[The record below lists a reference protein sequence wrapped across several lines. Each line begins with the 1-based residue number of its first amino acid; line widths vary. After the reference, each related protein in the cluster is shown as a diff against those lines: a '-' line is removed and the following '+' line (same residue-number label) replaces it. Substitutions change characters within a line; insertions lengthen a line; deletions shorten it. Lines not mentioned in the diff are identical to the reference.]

1 MFSPKPNSIL
11 KSVAGLCFLASGT
24 LMLSA
29 CNDDTAQQNSAVKQT
44 TASLPVQV
52 SYLDRS
58 LLAPNSQLT
67 VTLVDVSKMDVAATV
82 ISEQVIDLVGAPPY
96 KVELEYNLEKIDPA
110 HRYSVRATI
119 NNQGNLLYTSTTS
132 NSPFANTASSEPLEI
147 IVSKVAPK
155 PDVDLV
161 NTYFKAVS
169 IDGNLVEVNTKE
181 PFIQFNSDNTVHGF
195 LGCNNFNGG
204 YEVSKQTV
212 TFTQLATTQKMCH
225 ENMEQES
232 AMAGVLQA
240 ATQWQINGEKLVLQN
255 EAGKQLATFNAVYF

>member
-147 IVSKVAPK
+147 IV
-155 PDVDLV
+155 
-161 NTYFKAVS
+161 
-169 IDGNLVEVNTKE
+169 
-181 PFIQFNSDNTVHGF
+181 
-195 LGCNNFNGG
+195 
-204 YEVSKQTV
+204 
-212 TFTQLATTQKMCH
+212 
-225 ENMEQES
+225 
-232 AMAGVLQA
+232 
-240 ATQWQINGEKLVLQN
+240 
-255 EAGKQLATFNAVYF
+255 

>member
-1 MFSPKPNSIL
+1 ML
-11 KSVAGLCFLASGT
+11 KSIAGLCFFASGT

-29 CNDDTAQQNSAVKQT
+29 CNDDAAQQNSAVAQT
-44 TASLPVQV
+44 MTTLPVQV

-58 LLAPNSQLT
+58 LIAPNSQLT

-82 ISEQVIDLVGAPPY
+82 ISEQVIDLDLVGAPPY
-96 KVELEYNLEKIDPA
+96 KVELEYNLEKIDPT

-119 NNQGNLLYTSTTS
+119 NNQENLLYTSTTN

-147 IVSKVAPK
+147 IVSKVTRK

-169 IDGNLVEVNTKE
+169 IDGNPVVVNTKE

-195 LGCNNFNGG
+195 LGCNNFNGS

-232 AMAGVLQA
+232 AMLQT

>member
-82 ISEQVIDLVGAPPY
+82 ISEQVID
-96 KVELEYNLEKIDPA
+96 
-110 HRYSVRATI
+110 
-119 NNQGNLLYTSTTS
+119 
-132 NSPFANTASSEPLEI
+132 
-147 IVSKVAPK
+147 
-155 PDVDLV
+155 
-161 NTYFKAVS
+161 
-169 IDGNLVEVNTKE
+169 
-181 PFIQFNSDNTVHGF
+181 
-195 LGCNNFNGG
+195 
-204 YEVSKQTV
+204 
-212 TFTQLATTQKMCH
+212 
-225 ENMEQES
+225 
-232 AMAGVLQA
+232 
-240 ATQWQINGEKLVLQN
+240 
-255 EAGKQLATFNAVYF
+255 

>member
-1 MFSPKPNSIL
+1 ML
-11 KSVAGLCFLASGT
+11 KSIAGLCFFASGT

-29 CNDDTAQQNSAVKQT
+29 CNDDAAQQNSAVAQT
-44 TASLPVQV
+44 MTTLPVQV

-58 LLAPNSQLT
+58 LIVPNSQLT

-96 KVELEYNLEKIDPA
+96 KVE
-110 HRYSVRATI
+110 
-119 NNQGNLLYTSTTS
+119 NLLYTSTTN

-147 IVSKVAPK
+147 IVSKVTRK

-169 IDGNLVEVNTKE
+169 IDGNPVVVNTKE

-195 LGCNNFNGG
+195 LGCNNFNGS

-232 AMAGVLQA
+232 AMAGGLQA

>member
-1 MFSPKPNSIL
+1 ML
-11 KSVAGLCFLASGT
+11 KSIAGLCFLASGT

-29 CNDDTAQQNSAVKQT
+29 CNDDAAQQNSAVAQT
-44 TASLPVQV
+44 MTTLPVQV

-58 LLAPNSQLT
+58 LIAPNSQLT

-96 KVELEYNLEKIDPA
+96 KVELEYNLEKIDPT

-132 NSPFANTASSEPLEI
+132 NPPFDNTASSEPLEI

-169 IDGNLVEVNTKE
+169 IDGNPVVVNTKE
-181 PFIQFNSDNTVHGF
+181 PFIQFNSDDF

-204 YEVSKQTV
+204 YEVSKQAV

-225 ENMEQES
+225 DNMEQES
-232 AMAGVLQA
+232 AMAAVLQA

-255 EAGKQLATFNAVYF
+255 EAGNQLATFNAVYF

>member
-1 MFSPKPNSIL
+1 MFSSKPDSML
-11 KSVAGLCFLASGT
+11 KSIAGLCFFASGT

-29 CNDDTAQQNSAVKQT
+29 CNDDTAQQNNDVVQT
-44 TASLPVQV
+44 TTTLPVQV

-67 VTLVDVSKMDVAATV
+67 VTLVDVSKMDVAATI
-82 ISEQVIDLVGAPPY
+82 ISKQVIDLEGAPPY
-96 KVELEYNLEKIDPA
+96 KVELEYNREKIDPT

-119 NNQGNLLYTSTTS
+119 NNQENLLYTSTTS
-132 NSPFANTASSEPLEI
+132 NSPFADTSSSEPIEI
-147 IVSKVAPK
+147 IVSKVTRK

-169 IDGNLVEVNTKE
+169 IDGNPVVVNTKE

-225 ENMEQES
+225 DNMEQET
-232 AMAGVLQA
+232 AMAAVLQA

-255 EAGKQLATFNAVYF
+255 EAGNQLATFNAVYF